1 MTMPPPAVTV
11 SYPVERDVIDSTD
24 FTGRTA
30 AVESVQV
37 RARVWGHLQS
47 INFSEGKEVK
57 KGDVLFVIDPRPYAA
72 ALERAEGDVAQSEAR
87 QKRLE
92 ADSVRARDLLQ
103 ARATSREDYDKVNGD
118 LAEAQAA
125 VRSARAARY
134 TAQLNLEYTKIL
146 APVTGVA
153 GRALVTIG
161 NLVQSGEMGG
171 TILTTVVST
180 DPVYAYFD
188 VDDLTL
194 NRIRALVRNGSSST
208 APQPTQSRATIFL
221 GLAHED
227 GLFPHQG
234 QIDFLDNQVD
244 PGTGTLKAR
253 GVFDNKDGSLTPG
266 LFARIR
272 IPLGRPHRAILV
284 SDRAVDTDQGQKVL
298 FVVKADNVVEKR
310 LVVLGGLHDGLR
322 EIVSG
327 IKVGERVVVDGIQR
341 VRGGVVAAPQLAEML
356 GSQPPR
362 PAQEQ
367 NGVPADGPH
376 KKS

>member
-1 MTMPPPAVTV
+1 MTPPPPAVTV
-11 SYPVERDVIDSTD
+11 SYPLEREVVDATD

-37 RARVWGHLQS
+37 RARVWGHLHS

-57 KGDVLFVIDPRPYAA
+57 KGDVLFVIDPRPYHA
-72 ALERAEGDVAQSEAR
+72 ALERAEGDVAQCEAR

-92 ADSVRARDLLQ
+92 ADSIRARDLLQ
-103 ARATSREDYDKVNGD
+103 TRATSREDFDKVTGD

-125 VRSARAARY
+125 VRSARAARE
-134 TAQLNLEYTKIL
+134 TAQLNLEYTKIR
-146 APVTGVA
+146 APVTGLA

-194 NRIRALVRNGSSST
+194 NRIRALVRNGSNST
-208 APQPTQSRATIFL
+208 AQQSTQSRATIFL

-272 IPLGRPHRAILV
+272 VPLGRPHRAILV
-284 SDRAVDTDQGQKVL
+284 TDRAVDTDQGQKVL

-341 VRGGVVAAPQLAEML
+341 VRGGVVAAPQLAEMP
-356 GSQPPR
+356 GSQPPH

-367 NGVPADGPH
+367 NGLPADGPH